1 MLFSFRSLLVLAAVL
16 FSTTACSKK
25 TPPPQ
30 LRPPAPVVIA
40 TATQKDVPV
49 LLRAIGNVE
58 ASEIVIIKSQISG
71 ELIKVNFKEGQD
83 VQKGAILFQL
93 DSRPYVAALKKAEA
107 ALARDRIIME
117 NARTNYDRY
126 RLLVKDG
133 IVTTEQAEGYR
144 TTAESA
150 EANVAANLAEVENAR
165 AQLAYCTIKA
175 PTSGRLGILAV
186 HQGNVVK
193 ANDMSLVTINRIA
206 PIKVLFAIPEKELS
220 DIKKQL
226 AGGRVAVEAEVTG
239 TNSFSEK
246 GLIDFLDN
254 TVETSSGTIK
264 LKGVFENTKKRL
276 WPGQMVNISITMDIK
291 KNAVVIPTQ
300 AIQTGQQGQYL
311 LVVKQDSTAELRPVK
326 VGPVQ
331 NGNTVIEK
339 GLQAGEQV
347 VIDGQVRVIPGSK
360 VEIKPVTGDQGAG
373 AKNQK
378 PVPGTQS
385 RVTSHQSPS
394 AVK

>member
-1 MLFSFRSLLVLAAVL
+1 MSRSFKSLLVLSAVF
-16 FSTTACSKK
+16 FSTTACSK
-25 TPPPQ
+25 TAPPPPP
-30 LRPPAPVVIA
+30 RPPAPVVVA
-40 TATQKDVPV
+40 AATQKDVPV

-58 ASEIVIIKSQISG
+58 ASEIVTIKSQISG

-93 DSRPYVAALKKAEA
+93 DNRPYLAALRKAEA
-107 ALARDRIIME
+107 ALARDRVIME

-133 IVTTEQAEGYR
+133 IVTAEQAEGYR

-150 EANVAANLAEVENAR
+150 EASVAADQAEVENAK

-193 ANDMSLVTINRIA
+193 ANDISLVTINRIA
-206 PIKVLFAIPEKELS
+206 PIKVLFAVPEKELS
-220 DIKKQL
+220 DIKQQL

-239 TNSFSEK
+239 TTSFTER
-246 GLIDFLDN
+246 GMIDFLDN
-254 TVETSSGTIK
+254 TVEVSSGTIK
-264 LKGVFENTKKRL
+264 LKGVFENAKKRL
-276 WPGQMVNISITMDIK
+276 WPGQLVNISITMSVR
-291 KNAVVIPTQ
+291 KNAVIVPTQ

-311 LVVKQDSTAELRPVK
+311 LVIKQDSTAELRPVT

-339 GLQAGEQV
+339 GLQTGEQV

-360 VEIKPVTGDQGAG
+360 VEIKSGTGDL
-373 AKNQK
+373 K
-378 PVPGTQS
+378 PAS
-385 RVTSHQSPS
+385 SSQSP
-394 AVK
+394 ATAK

>member
-1 MLFSFRSLLVLAAVL
+1 M
-16 FSTTACSKK
+16 
-25 TPPPQ
+25 
-30 LRPPAPVVIA
+30 
-40 TATQKDVPV
+40 
-49 LLRAIGNVE
+49 LRAIGNVE

-71 ELIKVNFKEGQD
+71 ELTKVNFKEGQD

-93 DSRPYVAALKKAEA
+93 DNRPYIAALKKAEA
-107 ALARDRIIME
+107 ALARNRVIME

-133 IVTTEQAEGYR
+133 IVTAEQAEGYR

-150 EANVAANLAEVENAR
+150 EASVAADQAEVENAR

-193 ANDMSLVTINRIA
+193 ANDMSLVTINRIS

-226 AGGRVAVEAEVTG
+226 AGGKVAVEAEVTG
-239 TNSFSEK
+239 TNGFTEK
-246 GLIDFLDN
+246 GVIDFLDN

-264 LKGVFENTKKRL
+264 LKGIFENIKKRL
-276 WPGQMVNISITMDIK
+276 WPGQMVNISITMNIR
-291 KNAVVIPTQ
+291 KNAVIVPTQ

-311 LVVKQDSTAELRPVK
+311 LVVKQDLTAELRPVT

-339 GLQAGEQV
+339 GLQPGEQV
-347 VIDGQVRVIPGSK
+347 IIDGQVRVIPGSK
-360 VEIKPVTGDQGAG
+360 VEIKAGTGDQGRGTGDLKPATSSQPSV
-373 AKNQK
+373 ASPQS
-378 PVPGTQS
+378 PVPS
-385 RVTSHQSPS
+385 PQSP
-394 AVK
+394 VPNK